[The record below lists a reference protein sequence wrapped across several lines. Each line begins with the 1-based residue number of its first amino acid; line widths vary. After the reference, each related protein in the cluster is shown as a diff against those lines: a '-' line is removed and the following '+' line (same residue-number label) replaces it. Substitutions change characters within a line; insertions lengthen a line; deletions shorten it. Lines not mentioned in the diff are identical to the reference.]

1 MMENFEMTKQ
11 NSYDDL
17 LNAPPASRKKIAEDL
32 YDQIRR
38 GKVDRLPAK
47 RRLERIAIYKSI
59 IGHGHQSIL
68 ELGCGSGDL
77 TYALVDHTEK
87 IIGTDISANAVEL
100 ASLRQK
106 LWSLR
111 DDQID
116 KIEFKQMSAV

>member
-32 YDQIRR
+32 YDQHYEIRR

-87 IIGTDISANAVEL
+87 IIGTDISAKCGRTGLIATKAVVVE
-100 ASLRQK
+100 R
-106 LWSLR
+106 R
-111 DDQID
+111 PNR
-116 KIEFKQMSAV
+116 